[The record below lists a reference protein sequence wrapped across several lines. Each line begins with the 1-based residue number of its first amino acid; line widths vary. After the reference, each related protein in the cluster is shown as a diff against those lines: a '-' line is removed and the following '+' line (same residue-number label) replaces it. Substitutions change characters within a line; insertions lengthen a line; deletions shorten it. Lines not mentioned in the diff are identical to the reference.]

1 MKKISTLLTAAL
13 AFGLSAYAVEPEVI
27 QLKNPSF
34 EEADE
39 SVTECP
45 QLAGWSIM
53 GSDSYAV
60 KEGETEPSA
69 TYLYATQSRP
79 KSWSDGSYGIRS
91 GAAVNLTGANYIY
104 QTLTSQK
111 PGVYVLQFDGRTAR
125 SNWKNGLN
133 IYKYDEEGNIESTI
147 NTFYDMAFLY
157 DNYGGIEGVEA
168 GTTPDDEGTTILWSN
183 GHPHSKGWWNSDW
196 PRYFLIHKTAPET
209 FDDGETDIAFGFGF
223 PESNQVNEAG
233 ETVYLSKAQ
242 IACENFILRYF
253 DTEDIEVAKA
263 WVNAE
268 IAKIEAGD
276 YSLPALPSDPQEIKI
291 DNPDAVKQPMHVAN
305 GTAFNIP
312 IGTFVTNSGWGAST
326 GINDI
331 AAPAVK
337 GDNKYY
343 NLQGIEIAKPTQ
355 AGLYIHNGKKYI
367 VR

>member
-13 AFGLSAYAVEPEVI
+13 AFGLSASAVEPVEI
-27 QLKNPSF
+27 PLANPSF
-34 EEADE
+34 EEEDA
-39 SVTECP
+39 SIIACSHLV
-45 QLAGWSIM
+45 GWTIF
-53 GSDSYAV
+53 GDNALTTNDA
-60 KEGETEPSA
+60 GETV
-69 TYLYATQSRP
+69 TTNLYSFQSRP
-79 KSWSDGSYGIRS
+79 ASWSNGSFGIRS
-91 GAAVNLTGANYIY
+91 SAAVNLSGANYIY

-125 SNWKNGLN
+125 TNWKNDLN
-133 IYKYDEEGNIESTI
+133 TKTWDADGNLVSIDAY
-147 NTFYDMAFLY
+147 FYDMAFLY

-183 GHPHSKGWWNSDW
+183 GHPNANGWFNSEW

-223 PESNQVNEAG
+223 PESNVTDAEG
-233 ETVYLSKAQ
+233 ETVNLSKAE

-276 YSLPALPSDPQEIKI
+276 YS
-291 DNPDAVKQPMHVAN
+291 NPVVPTGGTTEEPVPMSVAN
-305 GTAFNIP
+305 GSFNITL
-312 IGTFVTNSGWGAST
+312 GTFVTNSGWKPTS

>member
-1 MKKISTLLTAAL
+1 MKKFSTLLTAAL
-13 AFGLSAYAVEPEVI
+13 AFGLSAVAVEPVEVP
-27 QLKNPSF
+27 LANPSF
-34 EEADE
+34 EETDPEVLACDH
-39 SVTECP
+39 
-45 QLAGWSIM
+45 LAGWSIM
-53 GSDSYAV
+53 GADALKTNDAGEAV
-60 KEGETEPSA
+60 A

-79 KSWSDGSYGIRS
+79 KSWSNGSFGIRS
-91 GAAVNLTGANYIY
+91 GAAVDLTGANYLY
-104 QTLTSQK
+104 QTLPGQK

-125 SNWKNGLN
+125 TNWKNDLN
-133 IYKYDEEGNIESTI
+133 TYKYDEAGNVESVV
-147 NTFYDMAFLY
+147 NYFYDMAFFY
-157 DNYGGIEGVEA
+157 DNYGGLEGVEA
-168 GTTPDDEGTTILWSN
+168 GTTPDGEGTTILWSN
-183 GHPHSKGWWNSDW
+183 GHPEPHGWFNNNW
-196 PRYFLIHKTAPET
+196 PRYFLIHKTSADT
-209 FDDGETDIAFGFGF
+209 FADEETDITFGFGF
-223 PESNQVNEAG
+223 PESNVTNAEG
-233 ETVYLSKAQ
+233 ETLNLSKAQ

-253 DTEDIEVAKA
+253 DTEDVEVAKA

-276 YSLPALPSDPQEIKI
+276 YSLPALPSAPQDIVV
-291 DNPDAVKQPMHVAN
+291 DNPDAVAQPMHVAN

-312 IGTFVTNSGWGAST
+312 IGTFVTNSGWKPST